1 MAKKVLIIDD
11 DPEVGKIVKAI
22 LKPLDLTLYQG
33 YSGPEGLKL
42 AYEIHPDLVILDVM
56 MPDMDGF
63 DVCTR
68 LREMSTVPILMLTA
82 RCNERDVIQGFNVG
96 VDDFVKKPFN
106 KNEFEARVRA
116 LLRRSKNSASSA
128 SSYITHYADSVLEI
142 DLEKQVVKIHGELVD
157 LSPREFSLLAC
168 LVRDQGRIITHREL
182 VREIWGEQYA
192 MDSSLSSLYVY
203 YLRKKLKDGENGH
216 QYIKT
221 LWGRGY
227 WFEPRPE
234 E

>member
-1 MAKKVLIIDD
+1 MTKKVLIIDD

-42 AYEIHPDLVILDVM
+42 AYEIHPDLVILDIM
-56 MPDMDGF
+56 MPNMDGF

-82 RCNERDVIQGFNVG
+82 RSNERDIVQGFNVG

-116 LLRRSKNSASSA
+116 LLRRSKNSAASE
-128 SSYITHYADSVLEI
+128 SSYITHYADPALDI
-142 DLEKQVVKIHGELVD
+142 DLEKQAVKVYGEVVD

-168 LVRDQGRIITHREL
+168 LVRDQGQIVSHREL
-182 VREIWGEQYA
+182 IREIWGEQYT
-192 MDSSLSSLYVY
+192 MDSSLSSLYVC
-203 YLRKKLKDGENGH
+203 YLRKKLKDGKNGH